1 MRFHSGK
8 CACSQIL
15 NEPPGVKNKSVVIET
30 YKTSQTFISDAFR
43 SCQWSLFCL
52 LSTNRKWEDSPLL
65 CRLDGGGGGGVL
77 YKPDRYLAT
86 EKQLLMIKSLARPQN
101 SYVFTTQLNV
111 YPNRV
116 CAWNCFTYLKHDATH
131 YLDHHH
137 DRKARHCRSATWQL
151 ISIFARCTHLESTW
165 FGIRVCKCLKNLRP
179 NLDWNKETEGK
190 KTKTIV
196 EWITKS

>member
-1 MRFHSGK
+1 MNRLGLKTRVLLLKPIKHHRPSFQMLSGPV
-8 CACSQIL
+8 
-15 NEPPGVKNKSVVIET
+15 NEVFSVCLA
-30 YKTSQTFISDAFR
+30 QTENGRTVHYSVG
-43 SCQWSLFCL
+43 WM
-52 LSTNRKWEDSPLL
+52 
-65 CRLDGGGGGGVL
+65 GGGVL

-137 DRKARHCRSATWQL
+137 DWKARHCRSATWQL